1 MVRATPAKK
10 RTSRKKAAPR
20 QASARNQSSILDQF
34 LDRDLG
40 WLEFNRR
47 VLMLAADARIPL
59 LERINFLSIFSSNL
73 DEFFMKR
80 VGALRRLAKTNMSLL
95 KPKAK
100 NPAALMTAI
109 REKTLELIELQGR
122 IYEKQIRPELKR
134 NHIVLAKPAELTTAE
149 RSEADEYFQTH
160 VFPVLTP
167 LAVDPGHPFP
177 FISNNSISLG
187 IVLSNPGSDK
197 KMFARI
203 KVPAVLPAFV
213 RLFAADDHSYRF
225 VSLIDLICLHVDK
238 LFEGMEIKKIMPF
251 RITRNAEIELD
262 EEEADDLLDMISEEI
277 RLRRFEQVIRLKY
290 SGKPVQFMLNLLQ
303 EHLHLDRSDIYEA
316 KGLLDYTDLRLI
328 ADLPI
333 PNLHWPRWSPVPSK
347 QLGDDESDIFSTIRS
362 RDILVHHPYESFSSS
377 VERFVTAAAED
388 PRVVAIK
395 ITLYRTAEDSPFIP
409 ALIRAAED
417 GKQVVTII
425 ELKARFDEQR
435 NIHLAQRLEEAGIH
449 VVYGMV
455 GFKTHT
461 KITLIVRNES
471 DGIQCY
477 AHIGTGNYHIHTAKL
492 YTDLSLFTC
501 RTDITQDLVELF
513 HFMTGKSLKH
523 EYLKLLVAPINMK
536 ARFLEMIQREKA
548 HKKEHKPAQIIAKMN
563 SLEDRDIC
571 EALYQASQAG
581 VPITLIVRGFCC
593 LRPGVKGLSDT
604 IEVFSI
610 LGRFLE
616 HSRIFYFA
624 AGQADRLDGEYYI
637 GSSDWMHRNL
647 ERRVEVITPVE
658 DGHAKTKLWEILD
671 TMIHDHCYAWE
682 MESDGSYRLRKPS
695 RHCPVADTIGT
706 HARLIELVGKN
717 G

>member
-1 MVRATPAKK
+1 MVRVTPARGKK
-10 RTSRKKAAPR
+10 GSKRVISPKISKSGRPSTVE
-20 QASARNQSSILDQF
+20 QF
-34 LDRDLG
+34 INRDLG

-47 VLMLAADARIPL
+47 VLTLAADSRVPL
-59 LERINFLSIFSSNL
+59 LERIFFLSIFSSNL

-80 VGALRRLAKTNMSLL
+80 VGALRRLAKSNLTLL
-95 KPKAK
+95 KPNVK
-100 NPAALMTAI
+100 NPVALMTAI
-109 REKTLELIELQGR
+109 REKTIELIELQGR
-122 IYEKQIRPELKR
+122 IYEKNIIPELAR
-134 NHIVLAKPAELTTAE
+134 NHIFLLKPNHLTPDE
-149 RSEADEYFQTH
+149 RSEVDEYFQTH

-177 FISNNSISLG
+177 FISNNSLSLG
-187 IVLSNPGSDK
+187 IILSNPGTDE

-213 RLFAADDHSYRF
+213 RLYSTDDHSYRF
-225 VSLIDLICLHVDK
+225 ISLIDLICLHVDK

-262 EEEADDLLDMISEEI
+262 EEEADDLLDMITEEI

-290 SGKPVQFMLNLLQ
+290 SGKPMQYMLNLLQ
-303 EHLHLDRSDIYEA
+303 EQLQLERSDVYEA
-316 KGLLDYTDLRLI
+316 KGLLDYTDLRII

-333 PNLHWPRWSPVPSK
+333 PGLHWPRWSPVPSK
-347 QLGDDESDIFSTIRS
+347 QFGDDDADIFSMIRN

-377 VERFVTAAAED
+377 VERFVTAAAND

-409 ALIRAAED
+409 ALIHAAEE

-435 NIHLAQRLEEAGIH
+435 NIRIAQRLEEAGVH
-449 VVYGMV
+449 VVYGIV
-455 GFKTHT
+455 GLKTHT

-523 EYLKLLVAPINMK
+523 QYLKLLVAPVNMK
-536 ARFLEMIQREKA
+536 ARFLEMIQREKTNKQEHQPA
-548 HKKEHKPAQIIAKMN
+548 HIIAKMN

-604 IEVFSI
+604 IEVFSV

-624 AGQADRLDGEYYI
+624 AGHHDRLDGEYYI

-647 ERRVEVITPVE
+647 EHRVEVITPVE
-658 DGHAKTKLWEILD
+658 DSQAKARLQEILD
-671 TMIHDHCYAWE
+671 AMIQDHCFAWE
-682 MESDGSYRLRKPS
+682 MKSDGSYLLRKPS
-695 RHCPVADTIGT
+695 RQCTVEESVGT
-706 HARLIELVGKN
+706 HERLIEIAGDS
-717 G
+717 